1 MSIELK
7 VPEIG
12 ESITEVEIGD
22 WLKKSGDP
30 VKKDDPI
37 VTLESEKATVELPSP
52 SAGTIGK
59 VLKQKGDVAKV
70 GEIIAYLEENSTQ
83 PVAPAEPQN
92 QTTPETSTP
101 SPPRSGGEV
110 AREKGKTDGSEKKP
124 ETKSP
129 DSKAPEAKPAE
140 KPAPQKAEPKPERP
154 EAEADLASPRLSQ
167 IKPSQEKPRGE
178 RLRETSSKDSRTEAE
193 SSNQPATSPPS
204 PPQSGGEV
212 ALRAQ
217 GKTESADRPEE
228 IVPMSKLRRT
238 VAERLVEA
246 QRNAALLT
254 TFNEIDMSS
263 VMALRKEHG
272 EAFQKKYNV
281 KLGFMS
287 FFVKAAIDGLKQ
299 FPAINAEIRGTD
311 VVYHNYFD
319 IGVAIGSGKG
329 LVVPVLRNAERMS
342 FAEIEMA
349 IGDLGRRA
357 QENKLKPDELHGG
370 TFTITNGGVYGSLL
384 STPIVNPP
392 QSGVLGMHGIQDR
405 PVAREGQVV
414 IRPMMYV
421 ALTYDHRLVDG
432 REAVTF
438 LKRIKD
444 TIENPARMLIE
455 A

>member
-12 ESITEVEIGD
+12 ESITEVEIGG
-22 WLKKSGDP
+22 WLKKTGEP
-30 VKKDDPI
+30 VKKDEPV

-52 SAGTIGK
+52 GAGTIGK
-59 VLKQKGDVAKV
+59 VLKQKGDIAKV
-70 GEIIAYLEENSTQ
+70 GEIIAYLEE
-83 PVAPAEPQN
+83 
-92 QTTPETSTP
+92 
-101 SPPRSGGEV
+101 
-110 AREKGKTDGSEKKP
+110 GKTDGAEKKP
-124 ETKSP
+124 EA
-129 DSKAPEAKPAE
+129 KAPEAKPAE
-140 KPAPQKAEPKPERP
+140 KTAPEKSAAPKSEPKPQSP
-154 EAEADLASPRLSQ
+154 EIKAEEDLASPRLSQ
-167 IKPSQEKPRGE
+167 IKPSQEKTRNE
-178 RLRETSSKDSRTEAE
+178 RLREESRPASEPTPTERRAPARPEPTAQTSNSPT
-193 SSNQPATSPPS
+193 TSIPLSFPK
-204 PPQSGGEV
+204 GGEGRGEE
-212 ALRAQ
+212 ATRAQ
-217 GKTESADRPEE
+217 GKTEPARPEE

-263 VMALRKEHG
+263 VMALRKEHS

-287 FFVKAAIDGLKQ
+287 FFVKAAIDALKQ
-299 FPAINAEIRGTD
+299 FPALNAEIRGTD
-311 VVYHNYFD
+311 IVYHNYFD

-329 LVVPVLRNAERMS
+329 LVVPVLRNAERLS

-349 IGDLGRRA
+349 IGDFGRRA
-357 QENKLKPDELHGG
+357 QDNKLKPDELQGG
-370 TFTITNGGVYGSLL
+370 TFTISNGGVYGSLL

-438 LKRIKD
+438 LKRLKD
-444 TIENPARMLIE
+444 AVETPARMLLE
-455 A
+455 V

>member
-12 ESITEVEIGD
+12 ESITEVEVGD
-22 WLKKSGDP
+22 WLKKSGDA

-52 SAGTIGK
+52 TAGTIGK
-59 VLKQKGDVAKV
+59 VLKQKGDVAKI
-70 GEIIAYLEENSTQ
+70 GEVIAYLEE
-83 PVAPAEPQN
+83 
-92 QTTPETSTP
+92 
-101 SPPRSGGEV
+101 
-110 AREKGKTDGSEKKP
+110 GKTDGADKKP
-124 ETKSP
+124 EAKAP
-129 DSKAPEAKPAE
+129 ENKAPEAKPAE
-140 KPAPQKAEPKPERP
+140 KPAPQKSEPKNET
-154 EAEADLASPRLSQ
+154 AEVKAEEDLATPRPNQ
-167 IKPSQEKPRGE
+167 IKPSQDKPRSE
-178 RLRETSSKDSRTEAE
+178 RLREDSTKDSAQV
-193 SSNQPATSPPS
+193 SNQPTTSPPS
-204 PPQSGGEV
+204 PPRSGGEGRGEV
-212 ALRAQ
+212 ALRAP
-217 GKTESADRPEE
+217 GKTESPDRPEE
-228 IVPMSKLRRT
+228 VVPMSKLRRT

-246 QRNAALLT
+246 QHNAALLT

-272 EAFQKKYNV
+272 EAFLKRYNV

-287 FFVKAAIDGLKQ
+287 FFVKAVIDGLKQ

-319 IGVAIGSGKG
+319 IGVAIGGGKG
-329 LVVPVLRNAERMS
+329 LVVPVLRNAERLS

-349 IGDLGRRA
+349 IGDLGKRA
-357 QENKLKPDELHGG
+357 QENKLKPDELQGG

-392 QSGVLGMHGIQDR
+392 QSGVLGMHGIQER

-444 TIENPARMLIE
+444 TIENPARMLLE
-455 A
+455 V